1 MTRINIL
8 RHYPFNEEYYK
19 LFVGPL
25 LREAIDREIVRLEH
39 RLENSKYDIEFDLER
54 MLPQP
59 CEHKNIVMPMPTKLP
74 HVDIYFNKS
83 DFSKSSLKILNHFT
97 QDIIGSMWESTPS
110 RTLKFDLIYL
120 SKDKGN
126 YLLSQSVLDGILEIE
141 DKLIFSFV
149 PEHILQNEL
158 VSKMRNKQH

>member
-8 RHYPFNEEYYK
+8 RHYPFNEDYYK

-39 RLENSKYDIEFDLER
+39 RLENSKYEIEFDLER
-54 MLPQP
+54 ALPQP
-59 CEHKNIVMPMPTKLP
+59 CECENAMSMPIKLP
-74 HVDIYFNKS
+74 HVDIYFSKS
-83 DFSKSSLKILNHFT
+83 DFSKASLKILDHFT

-110 RTLKFDLIYL
+110 RALKFDLVYL

-126 YLLSQSVLDGILEIE
+126 YFLSHSVLDGILEIE

-149 PEHILQNEL
+149 PGYILQNEL